1 MLVKAWNN
9 GYHHSN
15 GNGYG
20 LKISP
25 ADRDSYFY
33 REWKTILL
41 ELDGESNDIKVNID
55 KDSFWNKSCREL
67 ISVDIGKWLI
77 KHKLAP
83 WQKGNPPTL
92 NLGQIEGRRFRLS
105 TK

>member
-1 MLVKAWNN
+1 MKITAWNN
-9 GYHHSN
+9 GTHHSD

-20 LKISP
+20 IKLSP
-25 ADRDSYFY
+25 NNRDKFFH

-41 ELDGESNDIKVNID
+41 ELGDESLIVVINTD

-67 ISVDIGKWLI
+67 ISVEIGKWLI

-83 WQKGNPPTL
+83 WSKGNPPHL
-92 NLGQIEGRRFRLS
+92 ELDQIEGRRFRLS
-105 TK
+105 KL